1 MKAIIKKETLLEY
14 INRTHEI
21 KDKMQKD
28 LAKICNIWLK
38 SDPPK
43 GWKGKNEKCKASL
56 TIILN

>member
-43 GWKGKNEKCKASL
+43 G
-56 TIILN
+56 

>member
-1 MKAIIKKETLLEY
+1 MKTIIKIKTFLEC
-14 INRTHEI
+14 INRTYEI

-43 GWKGKNEKCKASL
+43 G
-56 TIILN
+56 